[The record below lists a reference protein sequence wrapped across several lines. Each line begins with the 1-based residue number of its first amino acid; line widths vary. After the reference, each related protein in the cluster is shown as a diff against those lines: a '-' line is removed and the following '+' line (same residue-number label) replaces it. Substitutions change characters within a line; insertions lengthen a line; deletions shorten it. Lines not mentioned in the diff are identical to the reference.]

1 MLYGVT
7 TIFFFC
13 IIYFSNLRS
22 FFYLGF
28 LGKIYFNLSMLFKL
42 FLSFLYLDNLREDF
56 YRILHE
62 IEAVTTQSEQQPSIY
77 DSSKYE
83 SCIKIKG
90 KPILPPLMTEEK
102 KDQCFQWKKKAMEVE
117 NRLALKRQEKYS
129 KSISNICENK
139 KFSDTLNSIA
149 PPSTLDSDI
158 NIKINTEERNLIS
171 VQDTGI
177 SSAPTSSALDIGL
190 DENEIKQTRQRRLSY
205 TLEEPSPVLLAYMQ
219 TLGGTIFIQTSQ
231 KS

>member
-1 MLYGVT
+1 MLCSFLYS
-7 TIFFFC
+7 
-13 IIYFSNLRS
+13 YS
-22 FFYLGF
+22 FF
-28 LGKIYFNLSMLFKL
+28 
-42 FLSFLYLDNLREDF
+42 SFLYLDNLREDF
-56 YRILHE
+56 YRILQE

-102 KDQCFQWKKKAMEVE
+102 KDQCFQWKKQAMEVE
-117 NRLALKRQEKYS
+117 TRLALKRQEKCS
-129 KSISNICENK
+129 KSIKNICENK
-139 KFSDTLNSIA
+139 NFSVSLNSIA

-158 NIKINTEERNLIS
+158 NIKIDTKERNLKS
-171 VQDTGI
+171 VQDTGT
-177 SSAPTSSALDIGL
+177 SSAPTSHALDSEKTIDIGL

-219 TLGGTIFIQTSQ
+219 TFGGTIFIQTSQ